1 MKTIR
6 KTLLAFAVVTIFSAF
21 SLNEQPKVDWDMVAK
36 IREEGFQR
44 SQVMDIVGYMTDVL
58 GARLTLSE
66 DMKRAQAW
74 AKDNR
79 IIGVRHRILAGFSG
93 FPDS

>member
-6 KTLLAFAVVTIFSAF
+6 KTLLAFAVVAIFSAF
-21 SLNEQPKVDWDMVAK
+21 SLNEQPTVDWDMVAK

-44 SQVMDIVGYMTDVL
+44 SQVMDIVGYITDVL

-79 IIGVRHRILAGFSG
+79 IIGVRHRILVGFSG